1 MLDIDPNLLAF
12 EIVTFLALVA
22 ILNTVLYKPLLGF
35 MEERN
40 SNLKADAGL
49 AGAQESEREA
59 LNAEATALIAE
70 AKSEG
75 SKIRH
80 EAVAKAK
87 AEAAIKINAAKESVE
102 VEISNFSGELIA
114 QKAELKATIIA
125 NQESYKQSLAKALKI

>member
-40 SNLKADAGL
+40 SNLKADVGL
-49 AGAQESEREA
+49 AGSQESEREA

-70 AKSEG
+70 AKNEG

-87 AEAAIKINAAKESVE
+87 AEAAIKINAAKDSVE
-102 VEISNFSGELIA
+102 VKISNFSGELIA

>member
-1 MLDIDPNLLAF
+1 
-12 EIVTFLALVA
+12 
-22 ILNTVLYKPLLGF
+22 

-40 SNLKADAGL
+40 SNLKADVGL
-49 AGAQESEREA
+49 AGSQESEREA

-70 AKSEG
+70 AKNEG

-87 AEAAIKINAAKESVE
+87 AEAAIKINAAKDSVE
-102 VEISNFSGELIA
+102 VKISNFSGELIA

>member
-40 SNLKADAGL
+40 SNLKADVGL
-49 AGAQESEREA
+49 AGSQESECEA
-59 LNAEATALIAE
+59 LNAEASALIAE

-80 EAVAKAK
+80 EAAAKAK
-87 AEAAIKINAAKESVE
+87 AEAAIKINAAKDSVE
-102 VEISNFSGELIA
+102 VKISNFSSELIA

-125 NQESYKQSLAKALKI
+125 NQEGYKQSLAKALKI

>member
-22 ILNTVLYKPLLGF
+22 FLNTVLYKPLLGF

-59 LNAEATALIAE
+59 LNAEATALSAE

>member
-70 AKSEG
+70 ANSEG

>member
-70 AKSEG
+70 AKSEE

>member
-49 AGAQESEREA
+49 ADAQESEREA